1 MVLKPRMPMDK
12 NRDSRTDPYDSLS
25 LRGQGH
31 MEEPVKQVEQLGR
44 SEKNQAT
51 GGQVKKVFE
60 V

>member
-1 MVLKPRMPMDK
+1 
-12 NRDSRTDPYDSLS
+12 
-25 LRGQGH
+25 

-44 SEKNQAT
+44 SEKSQVT